1 MGALPKRK
9 VSKGRRNRRRAHH
22 HLEPVPMV
30 VCSNCGEMRLSHQV
44 CPHCG
49 YYKDREVVKVEK
61 E

>member
-1 MGALPKRK
+1 
-9 VSKGRRNRRRAHH
+9 
-22 HLEPVPMV
+22 MV

-49 YYKDREVVKVEK
+49 YYKDREVVKIKVEK